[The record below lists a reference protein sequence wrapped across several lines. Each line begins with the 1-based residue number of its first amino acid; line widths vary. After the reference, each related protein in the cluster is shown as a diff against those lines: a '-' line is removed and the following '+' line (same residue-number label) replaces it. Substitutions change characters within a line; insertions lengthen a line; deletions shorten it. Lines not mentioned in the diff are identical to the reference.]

1 MSPHPNL
8 VIVAKKAVI
17 VTGLAASLSGLGLGV
32 SALANATKGFQHVN
46 VSTTPP
52 AMKLTVSQGES
63 VDKDGTQGSFK
74 AAMDG
79 TINTS
84 GDQCTSTSST
94 PIGCIIQSP
103 DADEGMHTA
112 K

>member
-1 MSPHPNL
+1 
-8 VIVAKKAVI
+8 VI
-17 VTGLAASLSGLGLGV
+17 VTGLAASLGGLGLGV
-32 SALANATKGFQHVN
+32 SALANATKGFQPVV

-79 TINTS
+79 TINT

-94 PIGCIIQSP
+94 PISCDIQSRN
-103 DADEGMHTA
+103 ADEGMHTA